1 MKVLKGN
8 EVLKGTK
15 LKNWNLKTRRQDR
28 VDDFLELIS
37 FSAIFFDDQSLNL
50 LIFLVTAR
58 EKERF

>member
-1 MKVLKGN
+1 MK
-8 EVLKGTK
+8 VLKGTK